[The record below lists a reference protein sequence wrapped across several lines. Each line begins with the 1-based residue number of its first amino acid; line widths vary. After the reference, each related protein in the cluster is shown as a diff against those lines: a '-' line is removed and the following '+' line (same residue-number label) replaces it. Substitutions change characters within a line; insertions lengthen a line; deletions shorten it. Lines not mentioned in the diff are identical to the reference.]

1 MTITYICKYFVFKPL
16 QIICFLLQYNIYYYG
31 FIFCETLNIF
41 IVVVVYF
48 LTNKILN
55 GKFLFYGMK
64 TLMYYRLPYE
74 EQKLSVLANPMCEA
88 FPRIA
93 ACDYHRFGSGGLQ
106 EKVNA
111 ICILAL
117 NVINDKVSY
126 LFQDYYSA
134 FFINEEEKFM
144 LFCIL
149 FTENYIR

>member
-1 MTITYICKYFVFKPL
+1 
-16 QIICFLLQYNIYYYG
+16 
-31 FIFCETLNIF
+31 
-41 IVVVVYF
+41 
-48 LTNKILN
+48 
-55 GKFLFYGMK
+55 
-64 TLMYYRLPYE
+64 MYYRLPYE
-74 EQKLSVLANPMCEA
+74 EQRLSVQANPMCEA

-134 FFINEEEKFM
+134 LFLNEVEKFM